1 MTCYKV
7 NQELKFI
14 KNITYELNVIVQYT
28 NLTQPINKK
37 DQLNEYL
44 HGHKKC

>member
-1 MTCYKV
+1 MTCK
-7 NQELKFI
+7 
-14 KNITYELNVIVQYT
+14 LNVIVKYT
-28 NLTQPINKK
+28 NIIQLINKK